1 MGLLRVHTRLVPS
14 GNTCVKA
21 QNQINQL
28 PMVYD
33 VYVGFMLF
41 IKPPNH
47 HRPMV
52 FSGDPS
58 HQPGARLG
66 DLQDLAAK
74 FEAAANLIAKGT
86 PTKGS
91 ASTDATRPAFYGFRP
106 SIQMP
111 LRSPSAK
118 PGIEITAGCWIS

>member
-1 MGLLRVHTRLVPS
+1 
-14 GNTCVKA
+14 
-21 QNQINQL
+21 
-28 PMVYD
+28 
-33 VYVGFMLF
+33 MLF
-41 IKPPNH
+41 IKPRNH

-58 HQPGARLG
+58 HQPGAHLG

-91 ASTDATRPAFYGFRP
+91 ASTDATRPAMAFGCMWP
-106 SIQMP
+106 SDATEIP
-111 LRSPSAK
+111 NAK
-118 PGIEITAGCWIS
+118 PRP